1 MCWADGGRKR
11 WIPIKQMDLARVALT
26 VLYLSCCSA
35 PSSGG
40 GLQDMKNLVKM
51 KMESGEAAGPPLRR
65 LNLVSGCY
73 SYHVTWKNY
82 QRSRSTA
89 LYEPESVSMC
99 HVAPRF
105 FEKINVKQK
114 DCFFLFLFSP
124 FSFFFFF
131 IWWYIPHQVFCTM
144 YLTSWLVLFQVYISL
159 MRFLFKLSQLLFFG
173 SSKWNLCHLSHK
185 FVSN

>member
-99 HVAPRF
+99 HVTPRF

-124 FSFFFFF
+124 FSFFFLF
-131 IWWYIPHQVFCTM
+131 
-144 YLTSWLVLFQVYISL
+144 YLVVYSSSGLLHNVPNFLVSTVSSVY
-159 MRFLFKLSQLLFFG
+159 K
-173 SSKWNLCHLSHK
+173 
-185 FVSN
+185 SNEILI

>member
-51 KMESGEAAGPPLRR
+51 KTESGEAAGPPLRR

-73 SYHVTWKNY
+73 SYHVTWEDY

-99 HVAPRF
+99 HAAPRF

-114 DCFFLFLFSP
+114 EFFS
-124 FSFFFFF
+124 FSFFISGGIFLNRSFAQF
-131 IWWYIPHQVFCTM
+131 P
-144 YLTSWLVLFQVYISL
+144 LTSWLLLFQVYIIQ
-159 MRFLFKLSQLLFFG
+159 MRFLFELSRLLVFF
-173 SSKWNLCHLSHK
+173 WLQ
-185 FVSN
+185 